1 MLNKTQS
8 YQSQHCILIIWQPV
22 FYGGPKVSR
31 QFQFVPSNFNLLT
44 AISILLTTISICSR
58 QFQLTAIS
66 ICSLQFQL
74 THDNFN
80 LFTAISICS
89 QQFQL
94 THGNF
99 NLLTAFFTSP
109 TICLSVSCGGRQW
122 PPKVKTQNQESRFK
136 VDLQS
141 EKLQSKM
148 KSRFTKTNASR
159 HWVENRRVY
168 WSHKIISF
176 IKHSSGGLLYLL
188 HSISK
193 WCNPSQ

>member
-1 MLNKTQS
+1 MTSWRKISCLFGCLAIIYKT
-8 YQSQHCILIIWQPV
+8 HCIVLEV
-22 FYGGPKVSR
+22 VSTPANR
-31 QFQFVPSNFNLLT
+31 TSIT
-44 AISILLTTISICSR
+44 HASRSAIVSFPLERRYSKKPALSSSSLVESR
-58 QFQLTAIS
+58 GLA
-66 ICSLQFQL
+66 LR
-74 THDNFN
+74 
-80 LFTAISICS
+80 

-159 HWVENRRVY
+159 H
-168 WSHKIISF
+168 
-176 IKHSSGGLLYLL
+176 
-188 HSISK
+188 
-193 WCNPSQ
+193 